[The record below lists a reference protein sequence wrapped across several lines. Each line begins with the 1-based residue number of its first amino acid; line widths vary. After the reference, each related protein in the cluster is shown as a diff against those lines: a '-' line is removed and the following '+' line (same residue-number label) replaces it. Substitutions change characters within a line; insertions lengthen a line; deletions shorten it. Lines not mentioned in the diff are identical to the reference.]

1 MAYVC
6 DQGSWLLFRDLE
18 WLLMGL
24 MVVVGDGNSGA
35 FRSDGDGKV
44 DLQGWYVL
52 IDEGTGDGG
61 DFGWW
66 ADLKRGV
73 GDWALVT
80 WRVVE
85 VAVFFMSHMEAKT

>member
-52 IDEGTGDGG
+52 IDEGTGDLEGG
-61 DFGWW
+61 GSGCFLHVSHGSQN
-66 ADLKRGV
+66 LKGREREESESMG
-73 GDWALVT
+73 
-80 WRVVE
+80 
-85 VAVFFMSHMEAKT
+85 